1 MKKLSFES
9 FASCKISTN
18 QLNHVIGGEC
28 TGGGFEVRG
37 NQWHQWTSDEKRD
50 SQITGGTWITYN
62 GNTYGVFGGIQ

>member
-18 QLNHVIGGEC
+18 QLNQLSGGDC

-37 NQWHQWTSDEKRD
+37 DRWHAWTSDETQK
-50 SQITGGTWITYN
+50 SQITGGTMTTYS
-62 GNTYGVFGGIQ
+62 GNSYGRYQL